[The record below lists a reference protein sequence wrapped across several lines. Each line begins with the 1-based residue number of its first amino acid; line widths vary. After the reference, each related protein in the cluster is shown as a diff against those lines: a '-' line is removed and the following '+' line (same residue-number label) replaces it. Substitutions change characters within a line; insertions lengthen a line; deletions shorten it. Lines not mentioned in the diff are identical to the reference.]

1 MAPWG
6 ARGARLSHA
15 PAILS
20 GPVYCLA
27 MAITEAQVETVVRD
41 TEARMQDPGFAQLA
55 VAAFVQS
62 QPILSQYLATR
73 AARLGGE
80 GSVLHLIFHA
90 HVVSECFREG
100 LGRDPGEVDIV
111 TLDRASEG
119 DLLVRLSEREPAM
132 ASFVVSNTESA
143 ELREELA
150 RVGLAFSLL
159 GARRGLRH

>member
-1 MAPWG
+1 
-6 ARGARLSHA
+6 
-15 PAILS
+15 
-20 GPVYCLA
+20 

-41 TEARMQDPGFAQLA
+41 TEERMQDPGFAQLA

-80 GSVLHLIFHA
+80 SSVLHLIFHA
-90 HVVSECFREG
+90 HIVGECFHHS
-100 LGRDPGEVDIV
+100 LGRDLGEVDLV
-111 TLDRASEG
+111 TLDRASQG
-119 DLLVRLSEREPAM
+119 DLLQRLAEREPAM
-132 ASFVVSNTESA
+132 ASFVVSNTESV

-159 GARRGLRH
+159 CARRGLRN